1 MDFKIAVLAGDAALG
16 RSHLEILG
24 ELALEVMF
32 LPVFFMPCRNVF
44 NGKGGDCVKCLWR
57 RKKGEGGPV
66 LPAV

>member
-1 MDFKIAVLAGDAALG
+1 MTGFRRKAGNLMPPEFAPDGCENRAD
-16 RSHLEILG
+16 
-24 ELALEVMF
+24 VMF

-57 RKKGEGGPV
+57 RKKGEGDPV

>member
-1 MDFKIAVLAGDAALG
+1 MPPAFVPDGCKNRA
-16 RSHLEILG
+16 
-24 ELALEVMF
+24 EVMF
-32 LPVFFMPCRNVF
+32 CPVFFMPFRNVF